1 MSKLLCVDLK
11 KRLTAYE
18 ALKHPWFESIE
29 NITKS
34 QKEILTKD
42 SKQIIKRLQTFRG
55 VSKLKKAA
63 M

>member
-1 MSKLLCVDLK
+1 
-11 KRLTAYE
+11 LTAFE
-18 ALKHPWFESIE
+18 ALKHPWFESVD
-29 NITKS
+29 NLTKS
-34 QKEILTKD
+34 QKELLNKD